1 MGNAI
6 ALTVFVSHS
15 ANRNRPEKVKGKKPL
30 VILQKQSI
38 EQRKSMLKSGH
49 VSINE
54 KGVLIVEAIVMNRY
68 YVKIEAFGLCV
79 VEPSTVM
86 FIGHEL
92 KRELI

>member
-1 MGNAI
+1 
-6 ALTVFVSHS
+6 
-15 ANRNRPEKVKGKKPL
+15 
-30 VILQKQSI
+30 
-38 EQRKSMLKSGH
+38 MLKSGH